1 MSANYP
7 PETTSEFSAQRLA
20 RVASLARSAWWTATL
35 LCVALALGALSY
47 LFTDAATQSLI
58 GLALMT
64 AMIGLTL
71 LVTRIYVQ
79 QLVRL
84 YLQAAVIE
92 RQNLELRATSE
103 QLKKEIDERVQV
115 ESQRDSFFNLSAD
128 LLAILDGEGRFVRLN
143 PAFAA
148 TLGES
153 DDKVRAVELVSFIH
167 PAEVDEFRRALERLD
182 ESSGARALEAR
193 AQTREGYRWFLW
205 TLIARGRYTYAVA
218 HDFTAHRQAADAL
231 REAKEAAELANET
244 KTQFLA
250 NMSHELRTPLNAIIG
265 FSQTLDMGLYG
276 QLTAKQQEYVRDIN
290 RAGEHLL
297 GIVADLLD
305 LSVIDSGA
313 MVMSEQPVVVSAVV
327 DAALALVKT
336 RAEEA
341 GVNLVSEVPEHLPK
355 VKADVGRIRQILV
368 NLLGNAIKFTPE
380 GGRVTVRAGRDERDG
395 GIFMEVV
402 DTGIGIKPTD
412 IPQVLAPFGR
422 LKSAYAKAHG
432 GVGLG
437 LPLSA
442 RLANLH
448 GGDIAI
454 SSQPGLGTTV
464 RLWLPP
470 ERIIESEQEIIHGR
484 SVHQP

>member
-1 MSANYP
+1 MQPAYP
-7 PETTSEFSAQRLA
+7 SETASDFSALRLA
-20 RVASLARSAWWTATL
+20 RVRALARSAWWTATL
-35 LCVALALGALSY
+35 VCGALALAALAY
-47 LFTDAATQSLI
+47 LFTDYETQSYL
-58 GLALMT
+58 GLGFIT
-64 AMIGLTL
+64 AMISFTL
-71 LVTRIYVQ
+71 LITRIYVQ

-92 RQNLELRATSE
+92 RQNLELRATSD
-103 QLKKEIDERVQV
+103 QLKKEIDERVNV

-148 TLGES
+148 RLGEGEE
-153 DDKVRAVELVSFIH
+153 KVRGVELVSFIH
-167 PAEVDEFRRALERLD
+167 PAEVDELRRALEQM
-182 ESSGARALEAR
+182 EEGSGARALEAR
-193 AQTREGYRWFLW
+193 AQTSEGYRWFLW

-313 MVMSEQPVVVSAVV
+313 MVMSEHPVVVPAVV

-341 GVNLVSEVPEHLPK
+341 GVNLLAELPDQLPR
-355 VKADVGRIRQILV
+355 VKADIGRIRQILV

-380 GGRVTVRAGRDERDG
+380 GGRVTVRAGRDERNG
-395 GIFMEVV
+395 GLFIEVA

-454 SSQPGLGTTV
+454 SSTPGLGTTV

-470 ERIIESEQEIIHGR
+470 ERIIESEQEIVHGR